1 MTSVVHILLAEDSP
15 ADQRLT
21 RLALAEARQPNEVHV
36 VGDGVEALAFL
47 RRQGPYAAA
56 PRPDLV
62 LLDLNMPRMGGR
74 EVLEVLK
81 QDPDLRRIPVV
92 VLTTSA
98 SPDDVAQIYAL
109 HGNSYV
115 RKPVDLDEF
124 LRVMRTIEDFWL
136 QTVELPA

>member
-1 MTSVVHILLAEDSP
+1 MHILLAEDSP

-21 RLALAEARQPNEVHV
+21 RIALAEARQPNEVHAV
-36 VGDGVEALAFL
+36 SDGVEALAYL
-47 RRQGPYAAA
+47 RREPPYADAR
-56 PRPDLV
+56 RPDLV

-81 QDPDLRRIPVV
+81 QDEDLRSIPVI

-98 SPDDVAQIYAL
+98 EPTDVSDIYAL

-115 RKPVDLDEF
+115 RKPVGLDQF
-124 LRVMRTIEDFWL
+124 LTVMRTIEDFWL
-136 QTVELPA
+136 GTVELPA

>member
-1 MTSVVHILLAEDSP
+1 MTSVVHILQAEDSP

-21 RLALAEARQPNEVHV
+21 RLALSEARQPNEVHV
-36 VGDGVEALAFL
+36 VGDGVEALAVL
-47 RRQGPYAAA
+47 RREGPYGDA

-74 EVLEVLK
+74 EVLEQLK
-81 QDPDLRRIPVV
+81 QDPDLRSIPVV

-98 SPDDVAQIYAL
+98 APGDVAEIYRL

-115 RKPVDLDEF
+115 RKPVDLDQF
-124 LRVMRTIEDFWL
+124 LAVMRTIEDFWL
-136 QTVELPA
+136 QTVELPE